1 VTREGEVRSVLLLE
15 PRGGDYAAL
24 LTFFREH
31 DILGLAVRE
40 AGCLSGEVQVP
51 VSGTGPVM
59 VTALWES
66 AEAYAG
72 WRNHPVR
79 GRFSGD
85 MDRLALLQREE
96 GRLQVLA
103 VPARQ
108 REVRAEPR

>member
-1 VTREGEVRSVLLLE
+1 VIREGLIRSVLLLQ
-15 PRGGDYAAL
+15 PRGGDYTTL
-24 LTFFREH
+24 LNFFREH

-51 VSGTGPVM
+51 LSGVGPVI

-72 WRNHPVR
+72 WRTHPVR

-85 MDRLALLQREE
+85 MERLTEPE
-96 GRLQVLA
+96 
-103 VPARQ
+103 
-108 REVRAEPR
+108 AEPVGSGLYMVVITTTE